1 MSWELISSIMII
13 TLRADYLTA
22 TRLSPLRGS
31 PAAELFLCKR
41 FHVGTTGWPLGA
53 LKAKERL
60 LQTGAWGP
68 PGVRPMR
75 SRGDGPV
82 LLGCSGVPV

>member
-31 PAAELFLCKR
+31 PAAEFSFAR
-41 FHVGTTGWPLGA
+41 GST
-53 LKAKERL
+53 
-60 LQTGAWGP
+60 WGP
-68 PGVRPMR
+68 L
-75 SRGDGPV
+75 DGP
-82 LLGCSGVPV
+82 LAP